1 MIELNGYQIR
11 EEIYRNSRRVVYRGI
26 READGLP
33 VILKTLGTEYPSP
46 TDIAQLHH
54 EYEITQDLKLG
65 GIIEP
70 LSLEISSNLPVL
82 ILPDTGGISLKTF
95 LNQQRLD
102 LSHFLILA
110 IKLAQTLGE
119 IHQRHIIHKDIKPS
133 NIIIQPQ
140 SLEVKLI
147 DFAIASQLSRET
159 AAAVHP
165 HNLEGTLAYMS
176 PEQTGRMNRAIDYRT
191 DFYSLGVTFYEMLTG
206 QLPYQ
211 IEEAIEL
218 VHCHIARMPVPPT
231 ERVPEIPLA
240 VSNLVMKL
248 LAKNAENRYQS
259 GLGLKTDL
267 EICLKQWQ
275 EQGRID
281 EFKLGEKDFSGQL
294 EIPQKLYGRDREK
307 AQILSAFERV
317 CGGATELML
326 ISGYSGVGKS
336 ALVQETQKPLVK
348 HRGYFISGKFDQF
361 KVNIPYAAV
370 IQAFASLVRQ
380 LLSEPEAQIK
390 AWNEKILGA
399 IGENGQ
405 VIIEVIPE
413 VELIIGPQPA
423 LVSLPPTESQNRF
436 NLVFQNFITVFTQK
450 EHPLILFIDDLQ
462 WADLASL
469 ELIKRV
475 ITDSENH
482 HLLMIVS
489 YRDNEVTATHP
500 VELSLQTIKKTP
512 VPVTEINLTP
522 LNVHHVN
529 DLLAETLNCTTAKSF
544 SLAKL
549 IFKKTQGNP
558 FFLTQVLKS
567 LEQDQLLT
575 FNWDK
580 GGWDWQISQI
590 EKIGITENVVE
601 LMVSKIQ
608 KLQPQTQT
616 ALKLAACIGNCFDI
630 EMLSIV
636 NERSPHLTSRD
647 LWEAIQEELIL
658 PLAKAHTLSRVRE
671 PRPGEKVCY
680 QFLHDRVQQAA
691 YSLIP
696 EGRKKET
703 HWKIAELLL
712 SNTPQ
717 KNIEENVFEI
727 VSHFNYSREL
737 ITNLEQKTKLAR
749 LNLKAGQKALSA
761 NAYELADTYFLLG
774 LKLLGQDSWETDYP
788 TTLRLHIQ
796 AAYAAYLN
804 TDFERMEDLVKIG
817 LVQAESI
824 LDQVNFYEIRIKAY
838 SSCSQQLKALENTQK
853 ALELLEIH
861 LPEQPTFADIQVG
874 LNEIS
879 NQLAGT
885 NIQDL
890 INLPEMSK
898 AHQKAGMRVLNSA
911 IAPAYQVAPM
921 LLPLI
926 VVQEIKLSL
935 TYGNTDE
942 SAYAY
947 ACYGL
952 ILCGIVGDI
961 ETGHQFGQLAL
972 KVLEK
977 FNNKELKCRTLMVV
991 NNNVGVWKEP
1001 FQDTIPPLLTAYESG
1016 LGTGDLE
1023 YAGLS
1028 VYNYCLNSYLAG
1040 KELSKLE
1047 SEIACYN
1054 FLLKKI
1060 KQITPLTYCQMSWQ
1074 VVLNLIHKSD
1084 NPVNLVGAAYNEETM
1099 LPIHET
1105 AGDRYALCCLYLH
1118 KLILSYLF
1126 RQHQQAV
1133 VNARIA
1139 ATYLDVLTAVY
1150 PQPLFYFY
1158 DALSALALYL
1168 QASEAEQAQILVK
1181 VETNQEKMKTWAKF
1195 APANFQQKYELVEAE
1210 KARVKGELLEAMNFY
1225 DLAIATAQ
1233 KNNYI
1238 QEEALAWELA
1248 AEFYEQIGRN
1258 PTAGFYRKKAHSCYY
1273 RWGALA
1279 KVQDLEARFADL
1291 NSKTIEVSTTEL
1303 QTHNYTE
1310 SKSSGYDIFL
1320 DLNTVIQATQA
1331 LIGEVQLDKLLAK
1344 LMRLALEN
1352 AGAQM
1357 GYLLLNQNGNF
1368 VIEAAGNIERTEVA
1382 VRQAIAVENSSFL
1395 PLSLINYVSRTQE
1408 DVVLNDANQNDQ
1420 FNSDPYILATQPKS
1434 VLCTPILGQGKL
1446 IGILYL
1452 ENNLLVGAFSP
1463 SRVELL
1469 KLLSSQAAIA
1479 LENAQ
1484 LYQAQKEYSR
1494 KLEKQVQERT
1504 QQLQQ
1509 SNTRYY
1515 NLAANIPGMMYQFMM
1530 HTDGKFTC
1538 PYISPGCRKIYG
1550 VEAEAA
1556 MEDISLLMDLTHP
1569 DDRAQHIE
1577 SITHSA
1583 TTLEPWHFIGR
1594 LIVSGQIKWIQGD
1607 ANPEPQPD
1615 GSILWDGLV
1624 VDISDRK
1631 QAEEELRKSE
1641 ERWQLALKGNND
1653 GIWDWNLATNE
1664 VFFSPRW
1671 KKIIGYED
1679 HELPNDFNE
1688 WLQRVHPEDYRRVSQ
1703 LCQEH
1708 LQGNIAFYS
1717 TEYRL
1722 LCKDGTYK
1730 WILDRGQAL
1739 WDEAGNPVRM
1749 AGSNTDISDRK
1760 QAEEAL
1766 RQSEEQFRTLVSSI
1780 PGAVYRCLCDHEWTM
1795 QYISDFVEEIT
1806 GYPSASF
1813 INNQFQSFGNLIH
1826 SEDQELCESII
1837 LEAIGLNQP
1846 FIVEYRIIHADGST
1860 RWMYEKGQAIRGETE
1875 EIIYLSGVIFDVTDR
1890 KLAEESLA
1898 ESERKYRHLVETSQ
1912 DLIFSTDQSGYF
1924 TFVNQAVKQIHGYE
1938 PEEMIGRAF
1947 TDFQPP
1953 EQAAKD
1959 IEVFQEIFQTGSLFQ
1974 YETVHL
1980 SKAGKLI
1987 NFLFN
1992 IIIIRDLE
2000 GNLIGT
2006 TGTASDITQRKQ
2018 AEKALLQSEAKL
2030 QKITAN
2036 VPGMVYQ
2043 FHLQVDG
2050 SMKFSFVSQGCKALY
2065 EWEPQEIVDDV
2076 SLIID
2081 TIHPDDLQRFYETVE
2096 ESAKTLQPWN
2106 WEGRFISASGEM
2118 KWLQGNSTPEQ
2129 QANGEII
2136 WYGIVF
2142 EITERKRVE
2151 LVLQEAKK
2159 AADAASKAKGE
2170 FLSKMSHEL
2179 RTPLNAILGFTQIL
2193 NRDNTL
2199 QPQQQ
2204 DYLGIISRAGEHLLT
2219 LINDVLEMSKIEA
2232 GRISLNETSFDLYR
2246 LLTSLEEMFKLKA
2259 ESKGLQLIFE
2269 RKPNLPP
2276 FIKTDESKLRQVFIN
2291 LLGNAIKFTDKGGI
2305 AVRVTTET
2313 QSLLTEGVEGES
2325 ATYLVCEIEDTGPG
2339 IRAEELDTLF
2349 DPFVQSETGR
2359 KSQSGTGLG
2368 LPISRQFV
2376 QLMGGKITVS
2386 STLEKGT
2393 IFKFDIKISPADAM
2407 TPGTEVQRQR
2417 VIGLAANQPEYRILV
2432 VEDKWESRLLLRNLL
2447 SPLGFEVREAV
2458 NGEDA
2463 VTMWRSWQPH
2473 LIWMDMQMPVMDG
2486 YEATRQ
2492 IKQMTNG
2499 PLPVIIGLT
2508 ASAFEENRAMVLEAG
2523 CDDFASKP
2531 FREDV
2536 IFQKMAEHLGVRYLY
2551 EEIPGADVSSH
2562 SPSVPGD
2569 CLTVTECLQGML
2581 PEWKTQL
2588 YQAASELDDEAIAD
2602 LITQIPD
2609 SHTALATT
2617 LTNLVTQLRFD
2628 KIIELIQAND

>member
-1 MIELNGYQIR
+1 MIELSGYQIG
-11 EEIYRNSRRVVYRGI
+11 EELYRNSKRVVYRGI
-26 READGLP
+26 READGFP
-33 VILKTLGTEYPSP
+33 VILKALGTEYPSP

-54 EYEITQDLKLG
+54 EYEMTQDLKLG

-70 LSLEISSNLPVL
+70 LSLEMSRNLPVL
-82 ILPDTGGISLKTF
+82 VLPDTGGISLKTF

-102 LSHFLILA
+102 MEMFLNLGVQ
-110 IKLAQTLGE
+110 LAQTLGE

-133 NIIIQPQ
+133 NIIIHPQ

-147 DFAIASQLSRET
+147 DLAIASQLSRET

-165 HNLEGTLAYMS
+165 NSLEGTLAYMS

-206 QLPYQ
+206 ELPYQ

-231 ERVPEIPLA
+231 ERVPEIPVA

-248 LAKNAENRYQS
+248 LAKTAENRYQS
-259 GLGLKTDL
+259 GFGLKLDL
-267 EICLKQWQ
+267 EYCLKQWQ

-281 EFKLGEKDFSGQL
+281 EFKLGEKDFSGKL
-294 EIPQKLYGRDREK
+294 EIPQKLYGRDRER
-307 AQILSAFERV
+307 AQVLSAFERV

-348 HRGYFISGKFDQF
+348 HRGYFIGGKFDQF
-361 KVNIPYAAV
+361 KLNIPYAAV

-390 AWNEKILGA
+390 AWKEKILGA

-413 VELIIGPQPA
+413 VELIIGPQPP

-436 NLVFQNFITVFTQK
+436 NLVFQNFINIFTQQ

-475 ITDSENH
+475 MTDTQSH
-482 HLLMIVS
+482 HLLMIIS

-500 VELSLQTIKKTP
+500 VGLTLEEIKKTS
-512 VPVTEINLTP
+512 VRVSEINLSP
-522 LNVHHVN
+522 LNVHHIN
-529 DLLAETLNCTTAKSF
+529 DLLAETLNCTAAKSF
-544 SLAKL
+544 GLAQL

-580 GGWDWQISQI
+580 GSWDWQISQI

-608 KLQPQTQT
+608 KLQPKTQT
-616 ALKLAACIGNCFDI
+616 ALKLAACIGNCFDM

-636 NERSPHLTSRD
+636 NERSPQLTSRD

-658 PLAKAHTLSRVRE
+658 PLAKTHTLSRVRE
-671 PRPGEKVCY
+671 PRQGEKVCY

-712 SNTPQ
+712 SNTPT
-717 KNIEENVFEI
+717 KKIEENIFEI
-727 VSHFNYSREL
+727 VNHFNYSHEL
-737 ITNLEQKTKLAR
+737 TTNPEQKIKLAR
-749 LNLKAGQKALSA
+749 LNLRAGQKALSA
-761 NAYELADTYFLLG
+761 NAYELADTYFQLG
-774 LKLLGQDSWETDYP
+774 LRLLEEGSWDTDYP

-796 AAYAAYLN
+796 GAYTAYLN

-817 LVQAESI
+817 LVQAQST
-824 LDQVNFYEIRIKAY
+824 LDQVDFYEIRIKAY
-838 SSCSQQLKALENTQK
+838 SSCSQQLKALENTKK
-853 ALELLEIH
+853 ALELLDIH

-874 LNEIS
+874 LDEIS
-879 NQLAGT
+879 HQLTGKA
-885 NIQDL
+885 IPDL
-890 INLPEMSK
+890 IHLPEMSE
-898 AHQKAGMRVLNSA
+898 AHQKAGMRILNSA
-911 IAPAYQVAPM
+911 IAPAYQVAPL

-935 TYGNTDE
+935 TYGNSDE

-972 KVLEK
+972 QVLDK

-1001 FQDTIPPLLTAYESG
+1001 LQQTIPPLLKAYQSG
-1016 LGTGDLE
+1016 LETGDLE

-1028 VYNYCLNSYLAG
+1028 VYNYCINSYLAG
-1040 KELSKLE
+1040 KELSQLE

-1054 FLLKKI
+1054 SLLEKI
-1060 KQITPLTYCQMSWQ
+1060 KQAPPLTYCQMSWQ
-1074 VVLNLIHKSD
+1074 VVLNLVNKSD

-1105 AGDRYALCCLYLH
+1105 ACDRYALCCLYLH

-1126 RQHQQAV
+1126 RQPEQAV
-1133 VNARIA
+1133 VNACIA
-1139 ATYLDVLTAVY
+1139 ATYLDVLAAVY

-1158 DALSALALYL
+1158 DALSALAMYL
-1168 QASEAEQAQILVK
+1168 QASEAEQEQILVK
-1181 VETNQEKMKTWAKF
+1181 VETTQQKMKNWASF
-1195 APANFQQKYELVEAE
+1195 APANFQHKYELVEAE
-1210 KARVKGELLEAMNFY
+1210 KARVKGEVLEAMNFY
-1225 DLAIATAQ
+1225 DQAIATAQ

-1248 AEFYEQIGRN
+1248 AEFYEQIGRDSI
-1258 PTAGFYRKKAHSCYY
+1258 AGFYRKKAHSCYY

-1279 KVQDLEARFADL
+1279 KVQDLEERFSYL
-1291 NSKTIEVSTTEL
+1291 NSKTVEVITSEL

-1331 LIGEVQLDKLLAK
+1331 LIGEVQLDNLLAK

-1352 AGAQM
+1352 AGAQL

-1368 VIEAAGNIERTEVA
+1368 VIEAAGNIEQTEVA
-1382 VRQAIAVENSSFL
+1382 VRQAIALETSSFL
-1395 PLSLINYVSRTQE
+1395 PLSLINYVCRTQE
-1408 DVVLNDANQNDQ
+1408 DVVLNDASQGDP
-1420 FNSDPYILATQPKS
+1420 FSSDPYILATQPKS

-1446 IGILYL
+1446 TGILYL

-1463 SRVELL
+1463 SRVKLL

-1494 KLEKQVQERT
+1494 QLEKQVQERT

-1515 NLAANIPGMMYQFMM
+1515 NLAANIPGMIYQFRMQP
-1530 HTDGKFTC
+1530 DGRFTC

-1550 VEAEAA
+1550 VEAEVA
-1556 MEDISLLMDLTHP
+1556 MEDPSLLIDLIHP
-1569 DDRAQHIE
+1569 DDREQHIE
-1577 SITHSA
+1577 SIARSA
-1583 TTLEPWHFIGR
+1583 ATLEPWHFIWR
-1594 LIVSGQIKWIQGD
+1594 IIVSDQIKWVQGD

-1631 QAEEELRKSE
+1631 QAEEELRQSE
-1641 ERWQLALKGNND
+1641 ERWQLALQGNND
-1653 GIWDWNLATNE
+1653 GIWDWNLKTNE
-1664 VFFSPRW
+1664 AFISSRW
-1671 KKIIGYED
+1671 KEIIGYED
-1679 HELPNDFNE
+1679 HELPNHSNT
-1688 WLQRVHPEDYRRVSQ
+1688 WVSRIHPHDGSWVMQ
-1703 LCQEH
+1703 AIKEH
-1708 LQGNIAFYS
+1708 FCGQTPYFATEHRLRCKNGN
-1717 TEYRL
+1717 
-1722 LCKDGTYK
+1722 YK
-1730 WILDRGQAL
+1730 WVLARGQAL
-1739 WDEAGNPVRM
+1739 CDVAGNPIRM
-1749 AGSNTDISDRK
+1749 VGSITDI
-1760 QAEEAL
+1760 
-1766 RQSEEQFRTLVSSI
+1766 
-1780 PGAVYRCLCDHEWTM
+1780 
-1795 QYISDFVEEIT
+1795 
-1806 GYPSASF
+1806 
-1813 INNQFQSFGNLIH
+1813 
-1826 SEDQELCESII
+1826 
-1837 LEAIGLNQP
+1837 
-1846 FIVEYRIIHADGST
+1846 
-1860 RWMYEKGQAIRGETE
+1860 
-1875 EIIYLSGVIFDVTDR
+1875 TDR
-1890 KLAEESLA
+1890 KLAEEALA
-1898 ESERKYRHLVETSQ
+1898 ESERKYRDLVETSQ
-1912 DLIFSTDQSGYF
+1912 EMIFSMNSQGYF
-1924 TFVNQAVKQIHGYE
+1924 TFVNQAVKNIYGYE
-1938 PEEMIGRAF
+1938 PEDMIGHHFSEFKPSEYENKTPDQSAF
-1947 TDFQPP
+1947 D
-1953 EQAAKD
+1953 ENLAGHS
-1959 IEVFQEIFQTGSLFQ
+1959 ISQ
-1974 YETVHL
+1974 YETIDIAKDGRPIYLLVN
-1980 SKAGKLI
+1980 A
-1987 NFLFN
+1987 
-1992 IIIIRDLE
+1992 IIRQDAQGKRL
-2000 GNLIGT
+2000 GL

-2018 AEKALLQSEAKL
+2018 AELAL
-2030 QKITAN
+2030 QK
-2036 VPGMVYQ
+2036 
-2043 FHLQVDG
+2043 
-2050 SMKFSFVSQGCKALY
+2050 SK
-2065 EWEPQEIVDDV
+2065 E
-2076 SLIID
+2076 
-2081 TIHPDDLQRFYETVE
+2081 
-2096 ESAKTLQPWN
+2096 
-2106 WEGRFISASGEM
+2106 
-2118 KWLQGNSTPEQ
+2118 
-2129 QANGEII
+2129 
-2136 WYGIVF
+2136 
-2142 EITERKRVE
+2142 
-2151 LVLQEAKK
+2151 

-2199 QPQQQ
+2199 KPQQQ

-2269 RKPNLPP
+2269 RTPNLHP

-2291 LLGNAIKFTDKGGI
+2291 LLGNAIKFTEKGGI
-2305 AVRVTTET
+2305 TVRVMSEPP
-2313 QSLLTEGVEGES
+2313 SLLTEGFEGES
-2325 ATYLVCEIEDTGPG
+2325 TSYLVCEIEDTGPG
-2339 IRAEELDTLF
+2339 ISEEELDTLF
-2349 DPFVQSETGR
+2349 DPFVQTETGR
-2359 KSQSGTGLG
+2359 KSQLGTGLG

-2376 QLMGGKITVS
+2376 QLMGGEITVI

-2393 IFKFDIKISPADAM
+2393 IFKFDIQISPAEAM
-2407 TPGTEVQRQR
+2407 TQGSEVQHQR

-2447 SPLGFEVREAV
+2447 SPLGFQVREAV

-2463 VTMWRSWQPH
+2463 VMMWESWQPH

-2492 IKQMTNG
+2492 IKRMTNG

-2551 EEIPGADVSSH
+2551 EEIPAASVSSH

-2569 CLTVTECLQGML
+2569 CLTVTECLQGMS

-2588 YQAASELDDEAIAD
+2588 YQAASELDDEAIAH

-2609 SHTALATT
+2609 SHTALATS

-2628 KIIELIQAND
+2628 KIIELIQTNG